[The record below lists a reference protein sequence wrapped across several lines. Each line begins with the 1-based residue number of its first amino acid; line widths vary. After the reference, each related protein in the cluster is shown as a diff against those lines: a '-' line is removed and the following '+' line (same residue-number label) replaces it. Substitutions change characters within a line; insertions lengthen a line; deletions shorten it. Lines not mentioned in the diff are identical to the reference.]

1 MARRINGR
9 KAALFR
15 RTSWR
20 GEMNYECLL
29 CAYATLEPLR
39 MAEHLRAAHGVVMD
53 GTEPDGDAPIILV
66 HEDEVKE

>member
-1 MARRINGR
+1 
-9 KAALFR
+9 
-15 RTSWR
+15 
-20 GEMNYECLL
+20 MNYECLL